1 MASDRQRCFDAGMD
15 DYLTKPFQ
23 PQQVL
28 ETLRRFSD
36 QREFMGSQS
45 GEAPEGGRH
54 QNEENVRSRVTAY
67 LVQTYRLKE
76 EQVQQLLA
84 TSVASLASLLDRAEQ
99 ALTEKNAEKLREAAH
114 GLKGNLLNL
123 GLREQAEKAAEIE
136 KLAGQ
141 GKLTGQDCISGLHD
155 LVKEMLESGT

>member
-1 MASDRQRCFDAGMD
+1 MLTTLAGIED
-15 DYLTKPFQ
+15 PSRLADTVSAHLAIR
-23 PQQVL
+23 L
-28 ETLRRFSD
+28 E
-36 QREFMGSQS
+36 E
-45 GEAPEGGRH
+45 
-54 QNEENVRSRVTAY
+54 
-67 LVQTYRLKE
+67 K
-76 EQVQQLLA
+76 QVQQLLA
-84 TSVASLASLLDRAEQ
+84 TSAASLASLLDRAEQ